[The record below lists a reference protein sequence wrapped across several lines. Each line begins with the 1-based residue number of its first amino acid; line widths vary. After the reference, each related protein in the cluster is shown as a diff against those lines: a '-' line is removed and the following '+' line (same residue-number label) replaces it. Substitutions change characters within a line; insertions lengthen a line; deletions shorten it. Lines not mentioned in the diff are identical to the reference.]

1 MNDQKSPPFFPEKGR
16 IFHFPPGRRADFTEG
31 PLDARF
37 KTGQK
42 WIGLIPTGI
51 FLFVAAIP
59 FHSITFVPCP
69 ICAPFTLGTKEE
81 QWKNNIARL
90 THKGGQVYMHEL
102 IF

>member
-1 MNDQKSPPFFPEKGR
+1 MLRITQLQVLIKIFSEESFAVLKTIAVYEMDLIQRKPLEKSE
-16 IFHFPPGRRADFTEG
+16 
-31 PLDARF
+31 L
-37 KTGQK
+37 
-42 WIGLIPTGI
+42 

-90 THKGGQVYMHEL
+90 THKGGQVFMHEL